1 MIGTHNSIEEQWY
14 HDLDAQRDVFYF
26 ETEEERQECIDFSDY
41 FINGFNDNWI
51 AD

>member
-1 MIGTHNSIEEQWY
+1 MTETHDGFDEQMS
-14 HDLDAQRDVFYF
+14 HDMNARRDVYNFR
-26 ETEEERQECIDFSDY
+26 TEEERQECIDFSDY